1 MLFDYSGKKAFD
13 ILTNTA
19 NIYQPNLARILY
31 ESLTTTMDMAILSCV
46 LGCYPLRRT
55 IQVRLGPNPAV
66 PRDGCPMA
74 RPSSWSR
81 HNNS

>member
-19 NIYQPNLARILY
+19 NIYQPNLARISY

-55 IQVRLGPNPAV
+55 IQVRLGPNTLRLP
-66 PRDGCPMA
+66 DGTPI
-74 RPSSWSR
+74 
-81 HNNS
+81 